1 MAKLMLMC
9 FLFQTC
15 INIPEEEESIC
26 YRDCICFCCSKA
38 FELLFIFRHESWP
51 MGKLGSLR
59 LQNDLAFARAALW
72 WLDEEIGE
80 EGFLVLFH
88 TTTKL
93 VLTYLWSEFDLV
105 P

>member
-1 MAKLMLMC
+1 
-9 FLFQTC
+9 
-15 INIPEEEESIC
+15 
-26 YRDCICFCCSKA
+26 
-38 FELLFIFRHESWP
+38 

-88 TTTKL
+88 TTTMQVMEL
-93 VLTYLWSEFDLV
+93 VLTYPWSEFDLV